1 LDYDVT
7 NLAYAVRSSG
17 RAAVIGVGSGR
28 DVLSSWRFGFRDIT
42 GVEINPIL
50 VRLLTRDDLFARFAG
65 LASLPGVRLVVDEAR
80 SWFART
86 QETFDVVQ
94 MSMIDTWAATGAGA
108 FTLSENGLYT
118 VEAWVRFL
126 DRLTPR
132 GVFTVSRWYGAGAV
146 NETGRMVSLAVAALF
161 ESGVEDPSRHI
172 FVASTG
178 QVATLVLSRS
188 PLSPEDLAGLRAAC
202 DRYAYDVL
210 LSPGAPPASEV
221 LAGLVGTR
229 DREALQRYASGLDL
243 DLTPPVDDRPF
254 FFNVLPLGRPALLL
268 RYFGSYTG
276 VAGGNVTA
284 TL

>member
-1 LDYDVT
+1 
-7 NLAYAVRSSG
+7 
-17 RAAVIGVGSGR
+17 
-28 DVLSSWRFGFRDIT
+28 
-42 GVEINPIL
+42 
-50 VRLLTRDDLFARFAG
+50 
-65 LASLPGVRLVVDEAR
+65 
-80 SWFART
+80 
-86 QETFDVVQ
+86 
-94 MSMIDTWAATGAGA
+94 
-108 FTLSENGLYT
+108 
-118 VEAWVRFL
+118 
-126 DRLTPR
+126 
-132 GVFTVSRWYGAGAV
+132 
-146 NETGRMVSLAVAALF
+146 
-161 ESGVEDPSRHI
+161 VEDPSRHI

-229 DREALQRYASGLDL
+229 DREALQRYASGRDPDL
-243 DLTPPVDDRPF
+243 PPPVDDRPF

-284 TL
+284 TLTLATILLVSLTLVVATILLPLCSAAGHGGTRAAW